1 MYNFFFRTCLHRCV
15 LMVFI
20 IAAGFS
26 PIDVVFAADPAPAG
40 AAPAAPK
47 LVASV
52 ELPKLQKQLDSIKQ
66 RVSAA
71 TNDNQLSA
79 LNDETL
85 QLAADADA
93 LVAAIQPDRAQVQ
106 AQLDILGPPPAEG
119 AMPETSVVAQQRNA
133 LNKSK
138 TLIDG
143 QLEHAKAISTG
154 ATNLSV
160 QIVDIR
166 RNALRTQMALNSGS
180 ILSGSFW
187 SPLFNTA
194 PEDKRRLDNFGEQL
208 KEAWLAAWEPEWRF
222 GSAALLIMALAVWA
236 LASRLLDK
244 LTAWFCINILPEGR
258 LRRSFLAC
266 ATALVTVFSV
276 GLGAQL
282 ILLLFLRHPDVSQLV
297 TDFIIEIFKL
307 TLFSALIAGLGRGLL
322 SIKRPSWRLMAIADP
337 VAMAMRSLPPMLA
350 SFILVFGAVEQMNN
364 LVGTSVATTI
374 FGNGISALLV
384 ALTAGYA
391 PLRTNRTRRKLLAEG
406 GEPEARRTLA
416 GLIHLCITVT
426 AIAILVSLL
435 IGYIALARFL
445 TYELV
450 WVGIILSCLYLLIH
464 LVVDLSDSLFSPAT
478 LVGQRIKHSLGLD
491 DRHLAQASTLLSA
504 IGKTVLILFAAV
516 ALLNGT
522 FGSTTPLALLNKA
535 IDMWGGKGLEK
546 LNIVPAH
553 VMNALIFLAIGIY
566 VLRSARRWLDK
577 DFLPQTMMEPGMR
590 ASLVILFS
598 NIGYV
603 LIALLTLSTLGIQWN
618 NLAWI
623 VSALSVGIGF
633 GLQEIVKNFI
643 SGIILL
649 IERPVKVGDLITI
662 SGVEGDIR
670 RINVRATEIQLGD
683 RSTVIVPNS
692 QFISQNVRNATMGN
706 AQGVATIALTFP
718 LDIDPEQVRNL
729 LLETYRDHES
739 IQDTPAPSVTFSQLG
754 PSGITLSVTGFVSSP
769 RIVAGTKSDLLFEML
784 KRMRAAG
791 IVLSTPQKMIFE
803 NSPPSAP
810 GILDTTAQ

>member
-1 MYNFFFRTCLHRCV
+1 M
-15 LMVFI
+15 
-20 IAAGFS
+20 AAALAPMGGAN
-26 PIDVVFAADPAPAG
+26 AADA
-40 AAPAAPK
+40 AAPAAAPVAPVK

-52 ELPKLQKQLDSIKQ
+52 ELPKLQKQLDTIKQ

-79 LNDETL
+79 LNDATQKL
-85 QLAADADA
+85 SADADA
-93 LVAAIQPDRAQVQ
+93 LVASIQPDRAQVQ

-119 AMPETSVVAQQRNA
+119 AMAETNVVAQQRIT
-133 LNKSK
+133 LNNRK

-154 ATNLSV
+154 ATNLSA
-160 QIVDIR
+160 QIADIR

-180 ILSGSFW
+180 ILASSFW
-187 SPLFNTA
+187 TPLFNTS
-194 PEDKRRLDNFGEQL
+194 PQDKARLDSFGEDFVD
-208 KEAWLAAWEPEWRF
+208 AWHSAWEPEWRW
-222 GSAALLIMALAVWA
+222 GSAALLVMALAIWIFG
-236 LASRLLDK
+236 SRLLDK
-244 LTAWFCINILPEGR
+244 LLGWFSIHILPEGR

-266 ATALVTVFSV
+266 ATALVTVLSV
-276 GLGAQL
+276 GLGAEC
-282 ILLLFLRHPDVSQLV
+282 IFLLFTRHPDASQLV
-297 TDFIIEIFKL
+297 MDFANELFIL
-307 TLFSALIAGLGRGLL
+307 TLFSALVAGLGRALL
-322 SIKRPSWRLMAIADP
+322 SNKRPSWRLPTIADP
-337 VAMAMRSLPPMLA
+337 VALSMRSMPPMLA
-350 SFILVFGAVEQMNN
+350 AFILIFGAVEQMNN

-374 FGNGISALLV
+374 FGNGLSSLLV

-391 PLRTNRTRRKLLAEG
+391 PLRTNRTRRKMLAEG
-406 GEPEARRTLA
+406 VQPEARTLIA
-416 GLIHLCITVT
+416 GLIHLSVTIT

-435 IGYIALARFL
+435 VGYIALARFL
-445 TYELV
+445 SYELV
-450 WVGIILSCLYLLIH
+450 WVGLIICSLYLLIH
-464 LVVDLSDSLFSPAT
+464 LVVDLCDALFSPTT
-478 LVGQRIKHSLGLD
+478 LIGQRIKHSLGLD
-491 DRHLAQASTLLSA
+491 DRHLAQAATLLSA
-504 IGKTVLILFAAV
+504 IGKTVLILLAAV

-522 FGSTTPLALLNKA
+522 FGSTTPLSLVSKA

-577 DFLPQTMMEPGMR
+577 DFLPKTMMEPGMR

-598 NIGYV
+598 NLGYI

-643 SGIILL
+643 SGLILL

-706 AQGVATIALTFP
+706 AQGVVTIALTFP
-718 LDIDPEQVRNL
+718 LDIDPEAVRNL

-754 PSGITLSVTGFVSSP
+754 PSGIVLSVTGFVSSP
-769 RIVAGTKSDLLFEML
+769 RIVASTKSDLLFEML
-784 KRMRAAG
+784 KRMRASG
-791 IVLSTPQKMIFE
+791 IVLTSPQKMIFE
-803 NSPPSAP
+803 NYPPAIAP

>member
-1 MYNFFFRTCLHRCV
+1 
-15 LMVFI
+15 MVV
-20 IAAGFS
+20 ALAPMGGAL
-26 PIDVVFAADPAPAG
+26 AADAPA
-40 AAPAAPK
+40 AAPTAPAAPVK
-47 LVASV
+47 LIASV
-52 ELPKLQKQLDSIKQ
+52 ELPKLQKQLDTIKQ

-79 LNDETL
+79 LNDATQKL
-85 QLAADADA
+85 SVDAEA
-93 LVAAIQPDRAQVQ
+93 LVASIQPDRTQVQ

-119 AMPETSVVAQQRNA
+119 AMAETSIVAQQRNT
-133 LNKSK
+133 LNNRK
-138 TLIDG
+138 TLLDG

-154 ATNLSV
+154 ATNLSA
-160 QIVDIR
+160 QIADMR
-166 RNALRTQMALNSGS
+166 RSALRTQMALNSGS
-180 ILSGSFW
+180 ILAGSFW
-187 SPLFNTA
+187 TPLFNMS
-194 PEDKRRLDNFGEQL
+194 PQDKARLDSFGEDFVD
-208 KEAWLAAWEPEWRF
+208 AWHSAWEPEWRF
-222 GSAALLIMALAVWA
+222 GSAVLLVTALAVWIF
-236 LASRLLDK
+236 ASRLLDR
-244 LTAWFCINILPEGR
+244 LLGWLSIHILPEGR

-276 GLGAQL
+276 GVGAEC
-282 ILLLFLRHPDVSQLV
+282 IFLLFTRHPDAAQTVM
-297 TDFIIEIFKL
+297 DFANEMFIL
-307 TLFSALIAGLGRGLL
+307 TLFSAAVAGLGRALL
-322 SIKRPSWRLMAIADP
+322 SNKRPSWRLPTIADP
-337 VAMAMRSLPPMLA
+337 IALAMRSLPPMLA
-350 SFILVFGAVEQMNN
+350 SFILIFGAAEQLNN

-374 FGNGISALLV
+374 FGNGISSLLV

-391 PLRTNRTRRKLLAEG
+391 PLRTNRTRRKMLAAG
-406 GEPEARRTLA
+406 GQPEARTLIA

-435 IGYIALARFL
+435 VGYIAMARFL

-450 WVGIILSCLYLLIH
+450 WVGLILCSLYLLIH
-464 LVVDLSDSLFSPAT
+464 LVVDLCDALFSPST
-478 LVGQRIKHSLGLD
+478 LIGQRIKHSLGLD
-491 DRHLAQASTLLSA
+491 DRHLAQAATLLSA
-504 IGKTVLILFAAV
+504 IGKTVLILLAAV

-522 FGSTTPLALLNKA
+522 FGTTTPLSLVSKA

-566 VLRSARRWLDK
+566 VLRSARHWLDK
-577 DFLPQTMMEPGMR
+577 DFLPKTMMEPGMR

-598 NIGYV
+598 NLGYI

-706 AQGVATIALTFP
+706 AQGVVTIALTFP
-718 LDIDPEQVRNL
+718 LDIDPEAVRNL

-739 IQDTPAPSVTFSQLG
+739 IQETPAPSVSFSQLG
-754 PSGITLSVTGFVSSP
+754 PSGIVLSVTGFVSSP
-769 RIVAGTKSDLLFEML
+769 RIVASTKSDLLFEML
-784 KRMRAAG
+784 KRMRASG
-791 IVLSTPQKMIFE
+791 IVLSSPQKMIFE
-803 NSPPSAP
+803 NYPPAIAA
-810 GILDTTAQ
+810 GIVDTSVQ

>member
-1 MYNFFFRTCLHRCV
+1 MYNVLRFFLRYVVVTT
-15 LMVFI
+15 FI
-20 IAAGFS
+20 IVAGAS
-26 PIDVVFAADPAPAG
+26 TVATSFAADPKPAD
-40 AAPAAPK
+40 APAAPK

-71 TNDNQLSA
+71 TTDNQLSA
-79 LNDETL
+79 LNDATL
-85 QLAADADA
+85 KLAADADT
-93 LVAAIQPDRAQVQ
+93 LVAAIQPDRVQVQ

-119 AMPETSVVAQQRNA
+119 AMPETAVVAQQRNT
-133 LNKSK
+133 LNKNK

-143 QLEHAKAISTG
+143 QLEHAKAISSG
-154 ATNLSV
+154 AATLSA

-180 ILSGSFW
+180 ILAGSFW
-187 SPLFNTA
+187 SPLFNTDS
-194 PEDKRRLDNFGEQL
+194 EDARRLNNFGGEL
-208 KEAWLAAWEPEWRF
+208 KDAWLAAWEPEWRV
-222 GSAALLIMALAVWA
+222 GSAALLIMALAVWTFG
-236 LASRLLDK
+236 SRLLDR
-244 LTAWFCINILPEGR
+244 LLAWFCIHILPEGR
-258 LRRSFLAC
+258 LRRSVLAT
-266 ATALVTVFSV
+266 ATALVTVLSI
-276 GLGAQL
+276 GLGAQF
-282 ILLLFLRHPDVSQLV
+282 ILLLLLRHPDVSQLV
-297 TDFIIEIFKL
+297 TDFIIELFKL

-322 SIKRPSWRLMAIADP
+322 SIKRPSWRLIAIADP
-337 VAMAMRSLPPMLA
+337 VAVAMRPLPPLLA
-350 SFILVFGAVEQMNN
+350 AFILVFGAVEQMNN

-374 FGNGISALLV
+374 FGNGISSLLV

-391 PLRTNRTRRKLLAEG
+391 PLRTNRTRRRLMAAG
-406 GEPEARRTLA
+406 AQPEARTTIA
-416 GLIHLCITVT
+416 GLIHLAIVLT
-426 AIAILVSLL
+426 AIAILLSLL

-445 TYELV
+445 TYELL
-450 WVGIILSCLYLLIH
+450 WVGIVLSCLYLLIH
-464 LVVDLSDSLFSPAT
+464 LVVDLSDSLFSPNT

-491 DRHLAQASTLLSA
+491 DRHLAQASTLLGA
-504 IGKTVLILFAAV
+504 IGKTLLILLAAV

-535 IDMWGGKGLEK
+535 VDMWGGKGLEK

-553 VMNALIFLAIGIY
+553 VMNAVIFLAISLY
-566 VLRSARRWLDK
+566 VLRSSRRWLDK
-577 DFLPQTMMEPGMR
+577 DFLPKTQMEPGMR

-598 NIGYV
+598 NVGYV
-603 LIALLTLSTLGIQWN
+603 LIALMTLSALGIQWN

-729 LLETYRDHES
+729 LLETYRENES
-739 IQDTPAPSVTFSQLG
+739 IQETPAPSVTFSQLG
-754 PSGITLSVTGFVSSP
+754 PSGIVLSVTGFVNSP
-769 RIVAGTKSDLLFEML
+769 RIVATTKSDLLFEML
-784 KRMRAAG
+784 KRLRAAG
-791 IVLSTPQKMIFE
+791 IVLTTPQKMIFE
-803 NSPPSAP
+803 NPPSSSALDL
-810 GILDTTAQ
+810 LDTTAR